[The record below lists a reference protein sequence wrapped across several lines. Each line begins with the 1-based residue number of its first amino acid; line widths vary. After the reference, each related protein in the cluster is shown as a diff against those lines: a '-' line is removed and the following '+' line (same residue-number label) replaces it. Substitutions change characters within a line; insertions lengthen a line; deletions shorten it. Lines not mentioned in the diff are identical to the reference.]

1 MAAGPAIPAKMVFT
15 VEKPPDEDTIMGGT
29 EHKTGYDKKDKR
41 KNKNAY
47 DKDYKDEKGYSYTKT
62 GKMKKKPDS
71 EMDVKLAH
79 TAPYPTQEHCTLTG
93 QHTGPVLCVRWN
105 RDGDYCITGG
115 SDKSIHLW
123 NPHKGTHVKAY
134 VGVHGYDVLDV
145 SITDD
150 STRFAS
156 SGGDKTVFVWDVTS
170 AQVVRRQRGHT
181 ERVNTLA
188 WNKEATVLCS
198 GSYDKTVKLWDLR
211 GNTRDPI
218 QTLSEFNDSVSTVTL
233 NSEQSQIIAGSV
245 DGKIRQYDMRMG
257 TLVTDHVCQPIT
269 SLSLSKDENCILVSC
284 LDATLRLFDRHT
296 GELLSQYT
304 GHANTDYKIESC
316 LTNLDAHIVRACHLQ
331 SLKKATHSKYRID
344 SM

>member
-1 MAAGPAIPAKMVFT
+1 
-15 VEKPPDEDTIMGGT
+15 
-29 EHKTGYDKKDKR
+29 
-41 KNKNAY
+41 
-47 DKDYKDEKGYSYTKT
+47 
-62 GKMKKKPDS
+62 
-71 EMDVKLAH
+71 
-79 TAPYPTQEHCTLTG
+79 
-93 QHTGPVLCVRWN
+93 VLCVRWN
-105 RDGDYCITGG
+105 RDGDYCLTGG
-115 SDKSIHLW
+115 TDKTINLW

-134 VGVHGYDVLDV
+134 AGVHGYDVLDV

-150 STRFAS
+150 STKFAS

-218 QTLSEFNDSVSTVTL
+218 QTLAEFNDSVSTVL
-233 NSEQSQIIAGSV
+233 INSEQSQIIAGSV
-245 DGKIRQYDMRMG
+245 DGKLRQYDMRMG

-269 SLSLSKDENCILVSC
+269 SVSLSKDENCILVSC
-284 LDATLRLFDRHT
+284 LDATLRLFDRAT
-296 GELLSQYT
+296 GELLSSYI

-316 LTNLDAHIVRACHLQ
+316 LTNLDAHIVSGSEDHCIYFWSLVEAGVVQKLIGHKKPVISLAYHPKEACLL
-331 SLKKATHSKYRID
+331 SASTDGTVICWKDAPPED
-344 SM
+344 SDTKIL